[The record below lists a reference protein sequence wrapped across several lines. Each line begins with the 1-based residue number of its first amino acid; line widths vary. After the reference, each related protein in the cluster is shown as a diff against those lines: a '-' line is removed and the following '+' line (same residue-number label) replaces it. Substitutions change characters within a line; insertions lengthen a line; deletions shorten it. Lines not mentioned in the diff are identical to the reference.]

1 MTQKEKIVKLLE
13 QADKEYMNMYTN
25 WILTGMGI
33 SIKPSMYEI
42 FANYLI
48 DNKVIVL
55 PCNPYEDVYVLE
67 KEDGHIW
74 EGYLNSVHVYKGAI
88 TIGVSY
94 TGEPVYHE
102 MLASDIGKR
111 VFFTR
116 EEAEAARNEG
126 GWNIE
131 E

>member
-1 MTQKEKIVKLLE
+1 MTQKEKLVKLLQ

-25 WILTGMGI
+25 CILTG
-33 SIKPSMYEI
+33 SIKPSMYEA
-42 FANYLI
+42 FADCLI

-55 PCNPYEDVYVLE
+55 PCNPYENVYILE
-67 KEDGHIW
+67 KDGHIW

-116 EEAEAARNEG
+116 EEVEAARNEG
-126 GWNIE
+126 GWDIE
-131 E
+131 